1 MFSCDELVGGTRVRG
16 TCRRGKEQNK
26 REHVLLSRVHSY
38 TEYWSRSAGTRL
50 LVSLAARRWLLPP
63 WLQLQLQLR
72 LVPLTPAASH
82 RAWPRD
88 LRNYSPSSSS
98 LYWISESIHPVPRFY
113 NLVTRG
119 LKLPTYLYEC
129 VQFIVCSC
137 EKLKFTCIRC
147 TVISIIQGR
156 KDD

>member
-1 MFSCDELVGGTRVRG
+1 MFSCDELVGGSRVRG

-98 LYWISESIHPVPRFY
+98 LYWISESTLYRVFTTWSHEGWNYRRTCTSVFSLSFVVAKSWNLLALDVP
-113 NLVTRG
+113 
-119 LKLPTYLYEC
+119 
-129 VQFIVCSC
+129 S
-137 EKLKFTCIRC
+137 
-147 TVISIIQGR
+147 
-156 KDD
+156 

>member
-98 LYWISESIHPVPRFY
+98 LYWISESTLYRVFTTWLHEGWNYRR
-113 NLVTRG
+113 TRKSVFS
-119 LKLPTYLYEC
+119 LS
-129 VQFIVCSC
+129 FIVAKSWN
-137 EKLKFTCIRC
+137 LLALD
-147 TVISIIQGR
+147 VPS
-156 KDD
+156 

>member
-1 MFSCDELVGGTRVRG
+1 MFSCDKLVGGTRVRG

-88 LRNYSPSSSS
+88 LRNYSPSFSS
-98 LYWISESIHPVPRFY
+98 LYWISESTLYRVFTTWSHEGWNYRRTRTSVFSLSFVVAKSWNLLALDVP
-113 NLVTRG
+113 
-119 LKLPTYLYEC
+119 
-129 VQFIVCSC
+129 S
-137 EKLKFTCIRC
+137 
-147 TVISIIQGR
+147 
-156 KDD
+156 

>member
-1 MFSCDELVGGTRVRG
+1 MFSCDELVGGSRVRG

-98 LYWISESIHPVPRFY
+98 LYWISESTLYRVFTTWSHEGWNYRRTRTSVFSLSFVVAKSWNLLALDVP
-113 NLVTRG
+113 
-119 LKLPTYLYEC
+119 
-129 VQFIVCSC
+129 S
-137 EKLKFTCIRC
+137 
-147 TVISIIQGR
+147 
-156 KDD
+156 

>member
-98 LYWISESIHPVPRFY
+98 LYWISESTLYRVFTTWSHEGWNYRRTRTSVFSLSFVVAKSWNLLALDVP
-113 NLVTRG
+113 
-119 LKLPTYLYEC
+119 
-129 VQFIVCSC
+129 S
-137 EKLKFTCIRC
+137 
-147 TVISIIQGR
+147 
-156 KDD
+156 

>member
-98 LYWISESIHPVPRFY
+98 LYWISESTLYRVFTAWSHEGWNYRRTRTSVFSLSFVVAKSWNLLALDVP
-113 NLVTRG
+113 
-119 LKLPTYLYEC
+119 
-129 VQFIVCSC
+129 S
-137 EKLKFTCIRC
+137 
-147 TVISIIQGR
+147 
-156 KDD
+156 